1 MSKKKKKKKQK
12 HKEGNKATH
21 KIKVVNE
28 LTPDQEE
35 RYEEVNHKKLI
46 CTLVLTGIF
55 AFLLAVYIILMTFK
69 VKTVI
74 VEGNQ
79 HYTDQEITAIVQKG
93 KFGDNSIFLSLKY
106 SNKPITG
113 VPFVSSMDVDVLDKN
128 TIKVTVYEKKLAGY
142 VEYLGKYMYFDKD
155 GVIVENSSV
164 KTPGIPMVTG
174 LTFDHFTMYEPLPVD
189 NEKVFKTILNITQ
202 LLNKYEIETDKIY
215 FDKDYEMT
223 LYFGDI
229 RVAVGDKGSLEEK
242 IQMLTS
248 ILPQLQGQ
256 KGLLNMKSYDQ
267 GLENITFTQ
276 E

>member
-21 KIKVVNE
+21 KIKVINE
-28 LTPDQEE
+28 LTPEQEE

-55 AFLLAVYIILMTFK
+55 VLLLAVYIILMTFK

>member
-1 MSKKKKKKKQK
+1 MSKKKKKNQK
-12 HKEGNKATH
+12 HKASNRTH
-21 KIKVVNE
+21 KIKVNSE
-28 LTPDQEE
+28 LTPEQEE
-35 RYEEVNHKKLI
+35 RYEDINHKKI
-46 CTLVLTGIF
+46 VCSLVLTGIF
-55 AFLLAVYIILMTFK
+55 VFLLAVYIILMTFK

-106 SNKPITG
+106 SHKSITG

-189 NEKVFKTILNITQ
+189 DEKVFKTILNITQ